1 MASSRDVDVWD
12 ALMEGGPP
20 CDVKPAGMLALD
32 VARVEAGLL
41 LIEVDFF
48 SSRKAMIAS
57 QMYTPYELGMGRLVS
72 ADKGRFIGQGALRA
86 EHAPGPARRIVGLGI
101 GWSGGEKLDRP
112 AGLRPAGPANRPP
125 GAPPRLPHR

>member
-72 ADKGRFIGQGALRA
+72 LDKGRFIGQRALRA
-86 EHAPGPARRIVGLGI
+86 ERARGPARQIVGLEI
-101 GWSGGEKLDRP
+101 DWNDVEQP
-112 AGLRPAGPANRPP
+112 YHAAGPAPTVR
-125 GAPPRLPHR
+125 ATASRLATPVH